1 MNKLNSKI
9 WDKDNNLQEDI
20 RKKLLQISKIF
31 LKDVETPIEIKNI
44 LLTGSLASY
53 QWRATSDFDLHIIVN
68 ITDEECMDTALDYF
82 DTKSKI
88 FNKEHEIFIK
98 GYKVEVNLKTEEN
111 VLKDKGIYDIVNKE
125 WLALPKEP
133 KRDIDDPEV
142 SEHAEKIKRMIDK
155 AIANDADMEELKMI
169 RNQIKDLRTKG
180 LEDVGEYSVGNMV
193 FKKLRHDNYIK
204 KLYDYKAKVENE
216 KLSLEEFSYQY
227 L

>member
-44 LLTGSLASY
+44 FLTGSLASY

-68 ITDEECMDTALDYF
+68 VTDEECMDTALDYF

-169 RNQIKDLRTKG
+169 RNQIKDLRAKG

-216 KLSLEEFSYQY
+216 KLSLEQFSFQY